1 VGRTSPAGAIIGR
14 RALRVPVSATNKSI
28 IHLILPWN
36 EPLTITV
43 KMATVTSIPQKVL
56 VFGAT
61 GLIGQHIIR
70 EIYHARSSFEK
81 IGIFTSES
89 TAKNKKEEINEWK
102 KKGVEVIVGD
112 VSSEDD
118 ISRPYEGAHR
128 NNSPTFGITNV
139 R

>member
-1 VGRTSPAGAIIGR
+1 
-14 RALRVPVSATNKSI
+14 
-28 IHLILPWN
+28 
-36 EPLTITV
+36 
-43 KMATVTSIPQKVL
+43 MATVTSIPQKVL